1 MSIIVTEGPREIT
14 GVRVPSPAL
23 QPLRSQQVDVLLDRA
38 GSLLT
43 HSLDL
48 PEALGRIGNL
58 LVPQFADWC
67 NIFLLD
73 EQEDKWRLVL
83 TGHADP
89 ALEPWRD
96 RAKSMFSAWRHSG
109 SLTQRLLSSGEPYLL
124 SEASDRSLRE
134 LFPDRER
141 YEFFKS
147 LKVQSA
153 IYLPLELDGRP
164 LGSLLLL
171 VLDPERARYQRE
183 DLHAARRLAT
193 FVAAALRNAKLWGA
207 LQSELGER
215 KRVER
220 SLRANTAAM
229 RTLAAG
235 LGHDIGNLLQ
245 PLRLR
250 LDSLSTMQL
259 PKMAV
264 ADLKAIGGVVG
275 YLQRLTSGLRLLAGD
290 PSSEVSAQDLMPLA
304 SWWRDVEALMKD
316 ALPPGVALQ
325 AQIPGR
331 LPPVR
336 MPASALTHIV
346 FNLVQNAGLG
356 IHGRSHATVQIWA
369 ERLPRRRAVK
379 IGVEDNGPGM
389 DEETLLHC
397 FDPFYASVK
406 RGAPSLGLP
415 MVRAL
420 VRRAGGE
427 ITVKSRLGEGTSF
440 VFTVPLAERRL
451 RPRRSTS
458 LSRVAR
464 VTVDDSRA
472 RAAVSSAI
480 RTAGFYED
488 ETEGLLHG
496 EPQIW
501 ITDLISVVNPDD
513 LLEFVV
519 KGTNHMVIVVGE
531 HAAPTP
537 HPRIHVVPELPT
549 DDQLGRILSTF
560 EDVPRR
566 GPRAAGARG
575 RVRARHT
582 AG

>member
-1 MSIIVTEGPREIT
+1 MSTTVSDSAREET
-14 GVRVPSPAL
+14 TSGVRVASPAF

-48 PEALGRIGNL
+48 SDALGRLGNL

-73 EQEDKWRLVL
+73 EQEDEWRLVL

-96 RAKSMFSAWRHSG
+96 RAKAMFSAWKNSG
-109 SLTQRLLSSGEPYLL
+109 SLTQRLLSSGEPFLL
-124 SEASDRSLRE
+124 AESNERALRE
-134 LFPDRER
+134 LFPDRDR
-141 YEFFKS
+141 YEFFRS
-147 LKVQSA
+147 LGLRSA
-153 IYLPLELDGRP
+153 LYLPLELDGKP

-171 VLDPERARYQRE
+171 VLDQDRARYQRE
-183 DLHAARRLAT
+183 DVHAARRLAT
-193 FVAAALRNAKLWGA
+193 FVAAVLRNAKLWGA

-259 PKMAV
+259 PRMAV

-290 PSSEVSAQDLMPLA
+290 PGGEISDQDLMPLA
-304 SWWRDVEALMKD
+304 NWWRDVEALMKD
-316 ALPPGVALQ
+316 ALPPGVSLHAEM
-325 AQIPGR
+325 PPR

-336 MPASALTHIV
+336 MPASALTHVI
-346 FNLVQNAGLG
+346 FNLVQNAGIG
-356 IHGRSHATVQIWA
+356 TQGRSHATVKLWA
-369 ERLPRRRAVK
+369 ERLPRRRAVR

-389 DEETLLHC
+389 DEEAVLRC
-397 FDPFYASVK
+397 FDPFYASLK
-406 RGAPSLGLP
+406 RGASSLGLP

-440 VFTVPLAERRL
+440 IVTVPLAERRL

-464 VTVDDSRA
+464 LTVDDERTRERVS
-472 RAAVSSAI
+472 AALQTS
-480 RTAGFYED
+480 GFYVD

-501 ITDLISVVNPDD
+501 ITDLLSTHSPDA
-513 LLEFVV
+513 LLEFIVR
-519 KGTNHMVIVVGE
+519 GTNRLVIVVGGGKV
-531 HAAPTP
+531 PTP
-537 HPRIHVVPELPT
+537 HPRIHVVGADADSADLNA
-549 DDQLGRILSTF
+549 ILAKF
-560 EDVPRR
+560 EDTPRR
-566 GPRAAGARG
+566 GARAAGART
-575 RVRARHT
+575 RSR
-582 AG
+582 